1 MPHLLSALYPKLEL
15 KVYFGPLVNLLG
27 RRELSGECETK
38 KCCHVSGFVCLS
50 PIMCSAISAA
60 PGVQAVVIC
69 VVSVVH
75 PCLATKEH
83 QQQALQKL
91 ALGIFREE
99 PDSCA
104 IKTLVIKLYIA
115 TFFFFFFFR
124 MTMRKQSTV
133 HVVGDQSSVCGMI
146 ANLVAPI
153 QASGVPK
160 MCLFVF
166 EGESKTAAYSGGSVE
181 LF

>member
-1 MPHLLSALYPKLEL
+1 MPHLLSVFYPKLEL
-15 KVYFGPLVNLLG
+15 KMYFGPVVNLLG
-27 RRELSGECETK
+27 RRELSGQCETK
-38 KCCHVSGFVCLS
+38 RCCHVSGFVCLS

-69 VVSVVH
+69 VVSVEH

-91 ALGIFREE
+91 SLGIFREE

-115 TFFFFFFFR
+115 TSFFQSDYEETIHCACSGRSEFSVWDDCKSGCSYPGFR
-124 MTMRKQSTV
+124 DS
-133 HVVGDQSSVCGMI
+133 
-146 ANLVAPI
+146 
-153 QASGVPK
+153 
-160 MCLFVF
+160 
-166 EGESKTAAYSGGSVE
+166 
-181 LF
+181 